1 MASAAHSSV
10 WPAAVSPLLAAELAA
25 APRCARV
32 LAAFPTAL
40 YLLLDRHDRVL
51 PVLADDALRLPTGL
65 RLGLP
70 SRALDWGV
78 AAGSEVL
85 VGDGR
90 VRLPQRD
97 VVALR
102 EWRPSRV
109 SPCLRETS
117 SADCADSAVAAASRV
132 LASADVSGVLRGLA
146 ADVAGTALRG
156 GSTLL
161 QVAALVG
168 AGPGLTPSGDDAL
181 CGVLLALRA
190 VGGGAADA
198 AAASVAGAVRAVAH
212 ATTSLSASLL
222 GAAAQGYAVPEA
234 VRLVRATVGGDAR
247 ETSLALPAVLAIGHT
262 SGADLVAGLAGTI
275 DALARHGPAP
285 LFPST
290 PHLHTEGASRA

>member
-10 WPAAVSPLLAAELAA
+10 WPAAASPLLAAELAA
-25 APRCARV
+25 APRGARV

-78 AAGSEVL
+78 RAGSEVL

-109 SPCLRETS
+109 SPCLRADS
-117 SADCADSAVAAASRV
+117 SADSAVAAASLGAT
-132 LASADVSGVLRGLA
+132 LAVIARRCPGLA
-146 ADVAGTALRG
+146 VAL
-156 GSTLL
+156 
-161 QVAALVG
+161 
-168 AGPGLTPSGDDAL
+168 
-181 CGVLLALRA
+181 
-190 VGGGAADA
+190 
-198 AAASVAGAVRAVAH
+198 
-212 ATTSLSASLL
+212 SLSTRP
-222 GAAAQGYAVPEA
+222 YP
-234 VRLVRATVGGDAR
+234 RA
-247 ETSLALPAVLAIGHT
+247 HT
-262 SGADLVAGLAGTI
+262 
-275 DALARHGPAP
+275 
-285 LFPST
+285 
-290 PHLHTEGASRA
+290 

>member
-109 SPCLRETS
+109 SPCPRPTS
-117 SADCADSAVAAASRV
+117 SAHSTVAAASRV

>member
-10 WPAAVSPLLAAELAA
+10 WPAAASPLLAAELAA
-25 APRCARV
+25 APRGARV

-78 AAGSEVL
+78 RAGSEVL

-109 SPCLRETS
+109 SPCLRADTS
-117 SADCADSAVAAASRV
+117 ADSAVAAASRV

-146 ADVAGTALRG
+146 ADIAGTALRG

-198 AAASVAGAVRAVAH
+198 AAASVAGAVRAAAH

-275 DALARHGPAP
+275 DALALHGPTP